1 MTLLDLRR
9 YAVRETT
16 RIHFHLEP
24 AGECIVNEDGILKIP
39 SLHRVP
45 DFRIDSALPGV
56 DQFTLAR
63 VKGAVKPRSLSRAQL
78 EALLG
83 APAGA
88 AAEPEE

>member
-16 RIHFHLEP
+16 RIHFQLEP

-39 SLHRVP
+39 SHNRVP
-45 DFRIDSALPGV
+45 TFRIDSALPGV
-56 DQFTLAR
+56 EQFTLAP
-63 VKGAVKPRSLSRAQL
+63 VKGAAQPRNLSRAQL

-83 APAGA
+83 APASA
-88 AAEPEE
+88 TAEPEE